1 MCVCVLG
8 WDDTIFLQ
16 CYCGVKSE
24 ECTGCSPRVHFV
36 GGLFYIPV
44 RPRTK
49 MVGFRSYWWVG
60 LGLGTWVVL
69 ITRFSSGSWIMYR
82 MQ

>member
-1 MCVCVLG
+1 MSVCVLG

-36 GGLFYIPV
+36 GGF
-44 RPRTK
+44 
-49 MVGFRSYWWVG
+49 FRFRLDYERRWFVFEATG
-60 LGLGTWVVL
+60 GLGTWVVL
-69 ITRFSSGSWIMYR
+69 ITRFSSGSWIMYW